1 MTTRASVSRC
11 LTVSSVLIV
20 LAFAVAAAAEP
31 APPKP
36 TVSALNP
43 AVAAPVR
50 PPMKVFPDLVVLTPT
65 VNSWLVPASGGNP
78 AGYQVVWK
86 IKNQGAAPTA
96 SRVKL
101 TLACQPAAWVAT
113 AQPTPEKAAQI
124 CHSLNNTSYLTYPP
138 GQPTNAPAPL
148 AAHQESEPF
157 VTLSS
162 TAAIS
167 CKAWHAKITAV
178 ADADNKYD
186 EGPLGEGNNTKVFEI
201 CEMKVVPR

>member
-1 MTTRASVSRC
+1 MPTSRRPVVALIVPLVLVAGVAAGEPPKPSVS
-11 LTVSSVLIV
+11 
-20 LAFAVAAAAEP
+20 AVNPAAAA
-31 APPKP
+31 
-36 TVSALNP
+36 
-43 AVAAPVR
+43 VR

-65 VNSWLVPASGGNP
+65 VNSWLVPASGANP

-86 IKNQGAAPTA
+86 IKNQGGAPTA

-101 TLACQPAAWVAT
+101 TLSCQPAAWVAT
-113 AQPTPEKAAQI
+113 APPTPEKAAQI

-157 VTLSS
+157 ITLSS
-162 TAAIS
+162 TAAVS
-167 CKAWHAKITAV
+167 CKAWHAKVTAV

>member
-1 MTTRASVSRC
+1 MTTR
-11 LTVSSVLIV
+11 TVPGR
-20 LAFAVAAAAEP
+20 LAAALALAALAAAAAEAA

-36 TVSALNP
+36 PSSAVNP
-43 AVAAPVR
+43 AAVAPVR
-50 PPMKVFPDLVVLTPT
+50 PPVKTFPDLVVLTPT
-65 VNSWLVPASGGNP
+65 LNSWLVPASGSNP
-78 AGYQVVWK
+78 AGYQLVWK
-86 IKNQGAAPTA
+86 VKNQGAAPTA

-101 TLACQPAAWVAT
+101 TLACQPAAWVAS
-113 AQPTPEKAAQI
+113 APPTPEKAAQI

-162 TAAIS
+162 AAAIS
-167 CKAWHAKITAV
+167 CKAWHAKVTAT

-186 EGPLGEGNNTKVFEI
+186 EGPAGEGNNTKVFEI